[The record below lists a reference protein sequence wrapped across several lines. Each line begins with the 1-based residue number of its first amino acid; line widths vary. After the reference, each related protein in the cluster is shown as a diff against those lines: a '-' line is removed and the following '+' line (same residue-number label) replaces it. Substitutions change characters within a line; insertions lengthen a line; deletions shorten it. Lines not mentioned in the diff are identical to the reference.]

1 MLFLDYEEYKNR
13 YIASQKRYDEILQ
26 EKEELFARTQP
37 NAVRFDKEKVTGG
50 TIENAFDAYLVNKE
64 RKQIDDRLAEAKNL
78 LNDRK
83 RLLALKREELN
94 ASNEILDK
102 VYRLNR
108 IEHIRAYKIA
118 RIINYSVSQVYRFL
132 EQIDRVIEKM
142 R

>member
-13 YIASQKRYDEILQ
+13 YIASQKQYDEILQ

-50 TIENAFDAYLVNKE
+50 TMENAFDAYLVKKE

-83 RLLALKREELN
+83 KLLALKLEELN

-108 IEHIRAYKIA
+108 IEHIRPYKIA
-118 RIINYSVSQVYRFL
+118 RIVNYSVSQVYRFL
-132 EQIDRVIEKM
+132 EQIDRMKEKM